1 MPRKTSA
8 TYQPDAADKPLP
20 PLAPPAPVLGGARA
34 PIPVQEIPVSDI
46 APWADNP
53 RRFSDEA
60 KFREL
65 VRMVEAQGVLQNIV
79 LRPHPS
85 GPELC
90 QIVCGE
96 RRWRAAIRTGL
107 KTIPAAV
114 RVLSDREAFEL
125 AVVENVGREDMSP
138 VDEAR
143 AYRHMMTTFGYSP
156 DDVAAKVGKAAK
168 YIHQR
173 VVLCN
178 LAPKAL
184 DWLRDDL
191 MTLGGAVEL
200 ARVATEVQT
209 RFLEDLEANAVG
221 FQGSDA
227 GGAMNALEVRG
238 RLRNEYLRGLLIA
251 KAPFS
256 TSDPDLVPAAGS
268 CSACPKNTASQRLLF
283 GETKDDAAACLDA
296 DCWRRKVDAGCA
308 AAVKAGAQLLEG
320 PEAAKVLTGYGD
332 LDYKAKLKP
341 LSETCYVGY
350 AASQNDDDGE
360 SDDGAPAPHQP
371 AHRTYGD
378 LLQPAL
384 AARPEELIIVRNPK
398 NPDQVFQ
405 CVREER
411 LAELLKESGQ
421 AALAASREKQTRP
434 QKSASQQKQEEK
446 AKAEELAR
454 REALGLLGAF
464 VDEQL
469 GKGCTQPGHSFDK
482 LEALLREI
490 VSLVWTKKSSLAA
503 KRRGL
508 GEEAADRDWDV
519 KKPKADPRLAELG
532 VAALTGFLVELVVE
546 ERAAGSYP
554 SPRVLNVLRRVPDV
568 DLDAL
573 AKRHM
578 QGLRAKKAK
587 KK

>member
-8 TYQPDAADKPLP
+8 THQPEACNTPLP
-20 PLAPPAPVLGGARA
+20 PLAAPAPVLGGPRE
-34 PIPVQEIPVSDI
+34 PIPVREIPVSDI
-46 APWADNP
+46 APWPDNP
-53 RRFSDEA
+53 RRFSDDA

-65 VRMVEAQGVLQNIV
+65 VTMVEAQGVLQNIV

-85 GPELC
+85 GPELY

-114 RVLSDREAFEL
+114 RALSDQEAFEL

-138 VDEAR
+138 VCEAR

-178 LAPKAL
+178 LIPKAL

-200 ARVATEVQT
+200 ARVAPEVQAK
-209 RFLEDLEANAVG
+209 FLEDLEANAVW

-227 GGAMNALEVRG
+227 GVAMNALEVRG
-238 RLRNEYLRGLLIA
+238 RLRNEYLGGLLIA

-268 CSACPKNTASQRLLF
+268 CSTCPRNTASQRLLF

-320 PEAAKVLTGYGD
+320 PEAAKVLTGYGA

-360 SDDGAPAPHQP
+360 ADNGAPAPPQP

-411 LAELLKESGQ
+411 LVELLKESGQ
-421 AALAASREKQTRP
+421 AALAASREKQARP
-434 QKSASQQKQEEK
+434 QKSASQQKQEQK

-454 REALGLLGAF
+454 REALGLMGAF
-464 VDEQL
+464 VDEQI
-469 GKGCTQPGHSFDK
+469 GKGWTHPGYSFED
-482 LEALLREI
+482 LEALLREV
-490 VSLVWTKKSSLAA
+490 VSLVWTKKGSLAA

-519 KKPKADPRLAELG
+519 KKLKADPRLADLKL
-532 VAALTGFLVELVVE
+532 AALIGFLVELVVD
-546 ERAAGSYP
+546 ERAGAYP
-554 SPRVLNVLRRVPDV
+554 PPRVLQILRRVPDV
-568 DLDAL
+568 DLDAMT
-573 AKRHM
+573 KRHL
-578 QGLRAKKAK
+578 QLLRTKKPGK
-587 KK
+587 K